1 MNLDELKGWWFLGL
15 LVLIAAV
22 IGGGWLWIEHG
33 DTIKVLLVMAMVG
46 AGIYLGR
53 GLLPEKKP
61 PPRPLTLEDVQ
72 NDLDALRDY
81 VEDEL
86 SKIKQ
91 SVNQN
96 EWRTDEQ
103 LASLNW
109 RLNSVETD
117 LEDLKPE

>member
-1 MNLDELKGWWFLGL
+1 MYDKAMDEPKPAPHELTR
-15 LVLIAAV
+15 
-22 IGGGWLWIEHG
+22 WIEGAFLEELEAHRAG
-33 DTIKVLLVMAMVG
+33 LADLVRTRLVE
-46 AGIYLGR
+46 R
-53 GLLPEKKP
+53 
-61 PPRPLTLEDVQ
+61 RPAVAHLVQ